1 MARGRNASTNELAV
15 LLEILLKRDRPLFS
29 SEIDDVTP
37 VGQERTR
44 QVLDELADRDLVDIE
59 KVSGR
64 RLYTLTDEG
73 FALLSHELRSL
84 VHQKQSNQ

>member
-1 MARGRNASTNELAV
+1 MPRGRNASTNELAV

-29 SEIDDVTP
+29 SEIDAVTP

-44 QVLDELADRDLVDIE
+44 QVLDELGDRGLVGIE

-64 RLYTLTDEG
+64 KLYTLTDEG
-73 FALLSHELRSL
+73 FDLLAHELRGL
-84 VHQKQSNQ
+84 VQKQSNQ

>member
-29 SEIDDVTP
+29 SEIDTVTP
-37 VGQERTR
+37 VGSERTR
-44 QVLDELADRDLVDIE
+44 QVLDELSDDGLIEIE

-64 RLYTLTDEG
+64 KLYALTDEG
-73 FALLSHELRSL
+73 FTVLSGELRSM
-84 VHQKQSNQ
+84 VQKQSNQ